1 MPSAMPIVAIQ
12 APPLPRDGG
21 ALSSGA
27 AAPRGESAPTRLISP
42 VPESARS
49 ADIRLPLRRDRPVGP
64 PPAFEVSLLQHLME
78 TARAPVPIIAAVGQ
92 GDSPGAIMGDP
103 ATDVPARSGA
113 HNPHA
118 LPAAALPPTDWEG
131 VAPAD
136 TAAATR
142 VDFKL

>member
-78 TARAPVPIIAAVGQ
+78 TARAPCA
-92 GDSPGAIMGDP
+92 DHRRRGAGRQP
-103 ATDVPARSGA
+103 RHKHG
-113 HNPHA
+113 
-118 LPAAALPPTDWEG
+118 
-131 VAPAD
+131 
-136 TAAATR
+136 
-142 VDFKL
+142 